1 MKNYCNNL
9 LFLFFVL
16 FLYKSIIKGGEV
28 WSEHSEHFLQ
38 TPGKLGWQLSN
49 FEYLKIKISAK
60 LERNQFSVK
69 D

>member
-1 MKNYCNNL
+1 LQQSFVFVFCFVFVKINYQR
-9 LFLFFVL
+9 
-16 FLYKSIIKGGEV
+16 GEV